1 MREIHKIGHNKTII
15 MIAHRL
21 STVKKCDIIFF
32 LERGELKAQGTYEQL
47 IKSSKNFKEIDNK

>member
-1 MREIHKIGHNKTII
+1 MKEIHKIGRNKTII

-21 STVKKCDIIFF
+21 STVKKCEIIFF

-47 IKSSKNFKEIDNK
+47 IKSSENFKEIEIK